1 MEKKEVE
8 AGGTMMPKATE
19 TTAAKDDTTAVKD
32 ETFKETAE
40 LTAVQAETTEQTAK
54 KAGAE
59 AADVKAA
66 KDTKETVPGQD
77 AEAEVVLQYRGYE
90 INMETVNERIKSHYY
105 AKGYAKGSIENM
117 QVYLKPEDFTA
128 YYVINDGVVG
138 KVHLF

>member
-8 AGGTMMPKATE
+8 VGGAMTMKTAG
-19 TTAAKDDTTAVKD
+19 TAAVQGEAVKKEKDVTAVQTGTAEQTAVK
-32 ETFKETAE
+32 EES
-40 LTAVQAETTEQTAK
+40 
-54 KAGAE
+54 
-59 AADVKAA
+59 AALANEKAA
-66 KDTKETVPGQD
+66 EDIQKTEPKKD

-90 INMETVNERIKSHYY
+90 INMETVNERIKAHYY
-105 AKGYAKGSIENM
+105 AKGYEKGSIENM